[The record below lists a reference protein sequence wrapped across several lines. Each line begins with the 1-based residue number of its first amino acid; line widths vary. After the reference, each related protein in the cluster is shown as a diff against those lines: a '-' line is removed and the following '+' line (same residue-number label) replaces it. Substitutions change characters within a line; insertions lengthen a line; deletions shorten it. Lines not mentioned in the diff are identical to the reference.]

1 MNIWNF
7 SYLITGLRRNH
18 NTQHFSLKILEN
30 FKEALDKDNTV
41 SAIFMD
47 LSKALIAWIM
57 TY

>member
-7 SYLITGLRRNH
+7 SYLITGFRRNH

-47 LSKALIAWIM
+47 LPKALIP
-57 TY
+57 